1 MARDEELPFWLL
13 VRWRATRGLRTAVA
27 TFRVAT
33 PVAIGSGAT
42 IAVHA
47 RTPVAIGTRAT
58 IAAGSG
64 LAVSGLWA
72 AVAFTGGL
80 ADLIALAAFRA
91 ALAPNHRLP
100 IGGFGAAI
108 PFALN
113 IGAAGLALRHAAT
126 GLIEVLTRRAANI
139 LPTLHRS
146 LLAGARSHV
155 GDHAS
160 QLLDGLLGQLLAHL
174 RKGASAG
181 DGGVGFKFG
190 GLHNLVAD
198 EALVGLVSHRRLA
211 DLTAETH
218 GLLSVFAH
226 GPLVGLEETPQRGTL
241 VIVQIAEEF
250 LRVEL
255 SLGLAAL
262 AFGGADLAALA
273 VCRAG
278 FTTFATRGV
287 VAAGLGGANFATRV
301 FTGAELTARRAL
313 AFDGA
318 FFTGTVLGGASR
330 WQCHEGYSTER
341 REQRVGDGG
350 QFHIFFR

>member
-1 MARDEELPFWLL
+1 MARDGELPVWLL
-13 VRWRATRGLRTAVA
+13 VRWWATGGLRSAVA

-33 PVAIGSGAT
+33 PVAIGAGAT
-42 IAVHA
+42 ISVHA
-47 RTPVAIGTRAT
+47 RTAISIRTRAPVAT
-58 IAAGSG
+58 GSG
-64 LAVSGLWA
+64 LAVSGLRA

-80 ADLIALAAFRA
+80 AELFALAAFRA
-91 ALAPNHRLP
+91 AVAPDHRLP
-100 IGGFGAAI
+100 IRGFGTAI

-113 IGAAGLALRHAAT
+113 IRTAGLALRHTTT
-126 GLIEVLTRRAANI
+126 GLVEILTRRAADI

-174 RKGASAG
+174 CKGAGAG

-190 GLHNLVAD
+190 GLHDLVAD
-198 EALVGLVSHRRLA
+198 EALVGLVGHRGLA
-211 DLTAETH
+211 DLAAETH

-226 GPLVGLEETPQRGTL
+226 GPLVGLEETPERGTL
-241 VIVQIAEEF
+241 VVVQIAEEF

-255 SLGLAAL
+255 TLGLAAL

-273 VCRAG
+273 VCRTG

-301 FTGAELTARRAL
+301 FTEAELTARRAL
-313 AFDGA
+313 AFHGA
-318 FFTGTVLGGASR
+318 VFTGTVLGGDGSG
-330 WQCHEGYSTER
+330 QCHKGHSAER
-341 REQRVGDGG
+341 RKQRAGDGG
-350 QFHIFFR
+350 QFHNFFQ